1 MCVFSIEKLKIQLI
15 NGVVIMAYENRRQ
28 PIVAVLGHV
37 DHGKTSVLDY
47 IRSLGQGRQ
56 ASVMAREAGGITQ
69 HIGATEVP
77 AKLLNQLCSPL
88 MDGKE
93 FLSPGLLFIDTPGHH
108 SFSTLRTRGGSL
120 ADIAILVIDI
130 MEGCQPQTLESIRI
144 LKQAKTPFV
153 VCANKVDRIH
163 GWKCEKGRAAAVSI
177 SDQDAHAKGLF
188 DQKFWNL
195 VGQFGEHGFNLD
207 LYNRITDFTQN
218 IAMVPCSAKEG
229 EGLQDLLAVTI
240 GLAER
245 FLEEQLSDVVGAT
258 EGTVLEM
265 KEERGLGKTLDVILY
280 RGQIRKGDEIVI
292 ATETGAQVTKVRGL
306 FRPQGMSE
314 MRDAGDRWDTIDH
327 VVAAAGL
334 KLAAPELEGVLAG
347 TTLRVI
353 SDDESRESA
362 IAAANEESEISI
374 ELDEEGVV
382 IKSDTLGGL
391 EALAFELRGQESPIP
406 IRSAGIGP
414 VNKRDLRAAENAA
427 DPLHRAILA
436 FNTSVQSETAEDLSK
451 EGCEAIHIGSDVIYH
466 ILERF
471 EEWTDI
477 RKQEMEQEKR
487 ETIVYPGKLLIL
499 RDHIFRRSG
508 PAVVGVRILGGR
520 LHVGQRLLKPDGTK
534 IGQVKSIRT
543 GDNSHKEAKQG
554 EEVAVAIEGATVG
567 RGIEEEDILLV
578 DVPASH
584 ARKLRKLELTASE
597 EEVLEE
603 LIAIHRKDDHFWGR

>member
-1 MCVFSIEKLKIQLI
+1 
-15 NGVVIMAYENRRQ
+15 MANKNRRQ

-47 IRSLGQGRQ
+47 VRSLGKERQ
-56 ASVMAREAGGITQ
+56 SSVMAREAGGITQ

-77 AKLLNQLCSPL
+77 AKLLNELCSPL
-88 MDGKE
+88 MGGKE

-163 GWKCEKGRAAAVSI
+163 GWKSVHGRSVADAMK
-177 SDQDAHAKGLF
+177 DQDAHAQGLF
-188 DQKFWNL
+188 EQKFWNM

-207 LYNRITDFTQN
+207 MYNRISDFTQN
-218 IAMVPCSAKEG
+218 IALVPCSAKDG

-245 FLEEQLSDVVGAT
+245 FLEEQLSDVEGAT

-280 RGQIRKGDEIVI
+280 RGEIKKGDEIII
-292 ATETGAQVTKVRGL
+292 ATDTGARITRVRGL
-306 FRPQGMSE
+306 FRPRGMSE
-314 MRDAGDRWDTIDH
+314 MRDAGDRWDAIDH
-327 VVAAAGL
+327 VEAAAGL
-334 KLAAPELEGVLAG
+334 KLAAPDLDGVLAG
-347 TTLRVI
+347 TTLHVI
-353 SDDESRESA
+353 TEESKDEALLTAESESKISIDLDDEG
-362 IAAANEESEISI
+362 I
-374 ELDEEGVV
+374 V

-391 EALAFELRGQESPIP
+391 EALAFELRNLETPIP
-406 IRSAGIGP
+406 IRNAGIGP
-414 VNKRDLRAAENAA
+414 VNKKDLRSAENSSE
-427 DPLHRAILA
+427 PLNQAILA
-436 FNTSVQSETAEDLSK
+436 FNTDIQGETEEELSK
-451 EGCEAIHIGSDVIYH
+451 ESCEVVHIGSDVIYH

-471 EEWTDI
+471 AEWRDERKNQIEE
-477 RKQEMEQEKR
+477 EKR
-487 ETIVYPGKLLIL
+487 EKIVYPGKLLIL

-520 LHVGQRLLKPDGTK
+520 LHVGQRLLKPDGSR

-543 GDNSHKEAKQG
+543 GDSSHKEAKQG
-554 EEVAVAIEGATVG
+554 EEVAVAIDGATVG
-567 RGIEEEDILLV
+567 RGIDEEDILLV

-584 ARKLRKLELTASE
+584 ARRLRKLEMTSAE
-597 EEVLEE
+597 EEILEE
-603 LIAIHRKDDHFWGR
+603 LTALHRKDDHFWGR